1 MVPLIFGGF
10 RFDRWQIGVIMDMTD
25 ELCGSGIVIGAH
37 ENFYTFFLIAVF
49 CAPKVSEYPEVKGVD
64 HGAVEFQ
71 SRRDGHGLVLL
82 IQVSTV
88 KSQGRRTFFSF
99 RVVDFP
105 RRGVS
110 GFGGPLPGP
119 AGGHSIDSVFEVFRI
134 RYALRQAWRVAGNR
148 CVQAG
153 IVFRTDD
160 SNADIVEGG
169 ICHVHVRR
177 GEVGNHSGEVAEHFI
192 LLHGVNHRGAQVG
205 LYQVGEHLDVVS
217 ARTARRVFSN
227 KILY

>member
-10 RFDRWQIGVIMDMTD
+10 RFDRWQIGVIMDMAD

-82 IQVSTV
+82 IQESTV

-169 ICHVHVRR
+169 IC
-177 GEVGNHSGEVAEHFI
+177 
-192 LLHGVNHRGAQVG
+192 
-205 LYQVGEHLDVVS
+205 
-217 ARTARRVFSN
+217 
-227 KILY
+227 